1 MSLKNGVGCGRQG
14 CLESIIIP
22 CGECGRINGK
32 YTGINIGKLETEIQ
46 YLERMLG
53 ALKRNMAVQGI
64 TVAFK
69 TIHGTDVLTS
79 IGNPPHLV
87 MADDET
93 WEEFQR

>member
-1 MSLKNGVGCGRQG
+1 MSLKADQACGNPGCLACIVIPCEGCGRIG
-14 CLESIIIP
+14 
-22 CGECGRINGK
+22 GK
-32 YTGINIGKLETEIQ
+32 YVSADQGKFETELH
-46 YLERMLG
+46 YLERILG
-53 ALKRNMAVQGI
+53 ALKRNMAIQGI

-69 TIHGTDVLTS
+69 TNHGTDVLTS

>member
-1 MSLKNGVGCGRQG
+1 MSLKNEMSCTHTG
-14 CLESIIIP
+14 CLNHITHP
-22 CGECGRINGK
+22 CEECGRVAGR
-32 YTGINIGKLETEIQ
+32 YTGINIGKLETEIR
-46 YLERMLG
+46 YLERILG

>member
-1 MSLKNGVGCGRQG
+1 MGCGHKS
-14 CLESIIIP
+14 CLEFATLP
-22 CGECGRINGK
+22 CPECGRVNGRF
-32 YTGINIGKLETEIQ
+32 TGIDIGKLETEIH

-64 TVAFK
+64 AVAFR
-69 TIHGTDVLTS
+69 TNHGPDMLTS
-79 IGNPPHLV
+79 TGNPPHLV